1 MCVLWLVPRHQG
13 RLLLRDHAG
22 VHAELKEQR
31 EITKANFEAKLI
43 TLDDYLGKVGA
54 LTMKTAKKK
63 VASDDPENER
73 VKWKQW
79 KTANERTAPKANA
92 NNPHKRRGRVPNILN
107 QTKVDEPNAESV
119 VTEPIVVES
128 TTTETASSS
137 LSRLPWPDHEGF
149 RQDRLDRLFR
159 HLSREQLHQ
168 QLHVQQQEQLRQ
180 GLQ

>member
-1 MCVLWLVPRHQG
+1 
-13 RLLLRDHAG
+13 
-22 VHAELKEQR
+22 
-31 EITKANFEAKLI
+31 
-43 TLDDYLGKVGA
+43 
-54 LTMKTAKKK
+54 MKTAKKK

-73 VKWKQW
+73 VKWKQK
-79 KTANERTAPKANA
+79 KTANERTAPNA
-92 NNPHKRRGRVPNILN
+92 NNPHERRGRVPNILN
-107 QTKVDEPNAESV
+107 QTKVNEPNA
-119 VTEPIVVES
+119 EPIVVES